1 MKIHHQEKNKEKNR
15 MVSMIHKKKKEKN
28 YIACKELR
36 FGNS

>member
-15 MVSMIHKKKKEKN
+15 MVSMIHKKRTKN